1 MFRHFEWPLGR
12 TYREAKQ
19 KTRTDGKKDAATI
32 RARLNCKNRLSDFH
46 MEINLISDTVTKPSP
61 EMLQAMFNAKVGDDV
76 FKQDP
81 TVNAFEKMVADLFGM
96 EAALF
101 FPSGTMANQTAIKLN
116 TNPGDQIICD
126 KWSHIH
132 LYEAGGASFN
142 SGVNFNLLDGQRGMI
157 TAEQVAAG
165 INDPEFYHAP
175 LSKMVSIENTTN
187 KGGGAC
193 YDIVELQKIKQVCVD
208 NNLKYHLDGA
218 RLWNALVA
226 KKQHP
231 KQYGVLF
238 DTISVCFSKGLGAP
252 IGSVLVSDTE
262 TMHKALRIRKIF
274 GGNMRQSGY
283 LAAAGI
289 YALQNNIKRL
299 EDDHRRAKELGQL
312 LQQLPWVATVAP
324 TETNIV
330 IFEVKKPLAEKQVI
344 DTLKAKGILISSMGQ
359 GKLRMVTHLD
369 YKQVLHEYVM
379 ENLGKVQ
386 F

>member
-1 MFRHFEWPLGR
+1 
-12 TYREAKQ
+12 
-19 KTRTDGKKDAATI
+19 
-32 RARLNCKNRLSDFH
+32 

-81 TVNAFEKMVADLFGM
+81 TVNAFEKMVADLFGK

-142 SGVNFNLLDGQRGMI
+142 SGVNFNLLDGNRGMI
-157 TAEQVAAG
+157 TADQVKAG

-175 LSKMVSIENTTN
+175 LSKMVGIENTTN

-193 YDIVELQKIKQVCVD
+193 YDLEELKKIKQVCTD

-218 RLWNALVA
+218 RLWNAIVA

-231 KQYGVLF
+231 KQFGELF

-252 IGSVLVSDTE
+252 IGSVLVSDGE
-262 TMHKALRIRKIF
+262 TMHRALRVRKIF
-274 GGNMRQSGY
+274 GGNLRQSGY

-289 YALQNNIKRL
+289 YALHNNINRL
-299 EDDHRRAKELGQL
+299 EDDHRRAKELGQKL
-312 LQQLPWVATVAP
+312 ASLSWVAKVEP
-324 TETNIV
+324 VETNIIV
-330 IFEVKKPLAEKQVI
+330 FSVQSQIDDKQVM
-344 DTLKAKGILISSMGQ
+344 DKLKQKGIAISLL
-359 GKLRMVTHLD
+359 GKGALRMVTHLD
-369 YKQVLHEYVM
+369 YRQVMHDYVM
-379 ENLGKVQ
+379 ETLEKIS